1 MHYTPARYESHSQEV
16 SRKIEMIRGYVY
28 AKDQNKMEAGGT
40 VKNEKNKVKISDL
53 VVGENYINP
62 NTGDVVKIA
71 KIDKSGQYS
80 KDPIA
85 IDTDN
90 KLHATDFLFKM
101 ATGGTVKKVR
111 IPKEERVTIMI
122 AIGLLGN
129 YSRTFNEYQ
138 VGYTEQQQIINNLAQ
153 NPKSIHDLN
162 MAILYLTLYKETKND
177 KPKEKSLIERIIG
190 ELTAM
195 VEKYKKE
202 AGYKQGGNIP
212 ADSLQVGDEI
222 GYQNPRNGRYKFVAI
237 TKVLPEENS
246 YELTE
251 QILVARNHYV
261 PNVYKETFE
270 RVKTFTN
277 EIDKEGFGKPLMVI
291 RRKNK
296 FEQGGSVDQ
305 YDKQKV
311 KEIAAKFS
319 EILWSPD
326 WVGPEDMPKV
336 IAENKSNN
344 DDTCATHDYVDA
356 NMAMDEAFTAAMGR
370 EYTFFNDEEPETEKQ
385 NEIDTWY
392 FNEAWDLA
400 KENDFD
406 VERINAADPATFARG
421 GKVNAGISRDRKFRS
436 QEPHEQNY
444 QRKTTPTNPHYMA
457 TGGTV
462 KGQNMDIYGYR
473 TQNFDMCAGISDGF
487 KKAIANIDLEHD
499 DESAFYKKMQE
510 YLKAFAIEVDEIL
523 HLEKIARYEGY
534 KLTEQDF
541 TDLLNHMSQA
551 SVYNYKSGNHINVSE
566 IIGPHIASLTELKN
580 KAADQTYAFQD
591 DDFYP
596 ENEMFAKG
604 GNIPDIKIGDTV
616 TINSK
621 RFIHDSQY
629 WADTPAI
636 RKFYVSVH
644 QHMNDTGKVMSVTFG
659 TANVK
664 FSRGSEIKIPK
675 SLLQKLELDK
685 KEDGGTF
692 KKGGTI
698 DTDTPIIPE
707 IIADS
712 VANDVVRSMHPNPTA
727 EQMKEAPAKMVA
739 LSNHLVKKAN
749 DLYKNSPFFKKK
761 MNASGNKGRDAL
773 YTFMYHW
780 SEAYNKKNKFESGGT
795 LSEDEMYMLNKK
807 GFTIEEFKEF
817 LNNKFPDSF
826 RFQLYELQEGT
837 RDAQLI
843 PDFQKEVK
851 DNKLKLFF
859 PKRRQSRELIYKVFQ
874 GGENTYF
881 YFILETETD
890 QYIGNFGFKDEGSV
904 SPEYIT
910 RFTAFLMEAYGYP
923 FQSKNIVFEK
933 GGELSDYTIVAK
945 PSYKYQNILKRWL
958 EENDKNGIRYK
969 LAVLLLQDAKNPDE
983 LLDIDTDS
991 QKGYNQYAALLRH
1004 LVKAIPY
1011 NDHSG
1016 AFMTENYSLSD
1027 AEQWAK
1033 ESLKEGFTL
1042 KGNFKEG
1049 GSISG
1054 NTLQGYLDNI
1064 RLPKITALG
1073 ISRQESDYI
1082 SAKKVIENSP
1092 TLSAHWKKC
1101 IIKSVDGFLSRSFD
1115 IPSTIEFV
1123 KKNIA
1128 SKPQLW
1134 EQLQKDRD
1142 LIIDPNN
1149 MQPKVIDWLTKLLV
1163 SGIYGE
1169 FELDNSSWNKYLPEN
1184 MKQEIRQISTD
1195 RGKSKFAAMLSNKGY
1210 HKDGGQVNEPG
1221 VAETI
1226 RDQIG
1231 NKAFYMLGAY
1241 NLVKDT
1247 KENWLSFRI
1256 RGSKKANYI
1265 KVTLMPDDT
1274 YTMEFGIIRQPKNA
1288 FNLTPE
1294 QYFAK
1299 MYKITNTVPGVY
1311 AEDLNRTI
1319 EENTNLYTKL
1329 FEQGGSVND
1338 QYKELYYVQDAAG
1351 KVKNISTKPEDADNF
1366 LAKQLK
1372 YAGNV
1377 YVAIVLQKDWDAEKI
1392 NTSNIKNY
1400 NKASYESGGQV
1411 NYGTDGLLHALL
1423 QFVSSGTIA
1432 NKTGLSKYKDIDG
1445 VRHAAIQMLIRDGD
1459 REYSL
1464 ANLEKLLG
1472 EAKDEWAENKSEY
1485 EFSKSEY
1492 KDGGKVNTHSDID
1505 KKVID
1510 YLKARNFN
1518 YTINHDSNEMS
1529 ITGIKVDDR
1538 RIDI

>member
-1 MHYTPARYESHSQEV
+1 MSTVTNKIVSRLEEWPGLLTYNKPAYAFLKEHGYIVYGEYDTPPNLTKNGQPFYIGSKAVPGGGIEVGVVAFMPHAEDIELFDNSQFIFSKDDLMEMSASAKEMRAKKITLYTNFGMELHSQYDKPEAVGFDNIVKVIRPMDSFKSGGTMAPGDKVIKITPYQYNGWHYKKQLVWVDSSNKSPDPMGKMIWGYGEIDDPVSDFKGFFEKAGKTVEMHYTPARYESHSQEV

-644 QHMNDTGKVMSVTFG
+644 QHMNDT
-659 TANVK
+659 
-664 FSRGSEIKIPK
+664 EI
-675 SLLQKLELDK
+675 
-685 KEDGGTF
+685 
-692 KKGGTI
+692 
-698 DTDTPIIPE
+698 
-707 IIADS
+707 
-712 VANDVVRSMHPNPTA
+712 
-727 EQMKEAPAKMVA
+727 
-739 LSNHLVKKAN
+739 
-749 DLYKNSPFFKKK
+749 
-761 MNASGNKGRDAL
+761 GR
-773 YTFMYHW
+773 
-780 SEAYNKKNKFESGGT
+780 
-795 LSEDEMYMLNKK
+795 
-807 GFTIEEFKEF
+807 
-817 LNNKFPDSF
+817 
-826 RFQLYELQEGT
+826 
-837 RDAQLI
+837 
-843 PDFQKEVK
+843 
-851 DNKLKLFF
+851 
-859 PKRRQSRELIYKVFQ
+859 
-874 GGENTYF
+874 
-881 YFILETETD
+881 
-890 QYIGNFGFKDEGSV
+890 
-904 SPEYIT
+904 
-910 RFTAFLMEAYGYP
+910 
-923 FQSKNIVFEK
+923 
-933 GGELSDYTIVAK
+933 
-945 PSYKYQNILKRWL
+945 
-958 EENDKNGIRYK
+958 
-969 LAVLLLQDAKNPDE
+969 
-983 LLDIDTDS
+983 
-991 QKGYNQYAALLRH
+991 
-1004 LVKAIPY
+1004 
-1011 NDHSG
+1011 
-1016 AFMTENYSLSD
+1016 
-1027 AEQWAK
+1027 
-1033 ESLKEGFTL
+1033 
-1042 KGNFKEG
+1042 
-1049 GSISG
+1049 
-1054 NTLQGYLDNI
+1054 
-1064 RLPKITALG
+1064 
-1073 ISRQESDYI
+1073 
-1082 SAKKVIENSP
+1082 
-1092 TLSAHWKKC
+1092 AH
-1101 IIKSVDGFLSRSFD
+1101 V
-1115 IPSTIEFV
+1115 
-1123 KKNIA
+1123 
-1128 SKPQLW
+1128 
-1134 EQLQKDRD
+1134 
-1142 LIIDPNN
+1142 
-1149 MQPKVIDWLTKLLV
+1149 
-1163 SGIYGE
+1163 
-1169 FELDNSSWNKYLPEN
+1169 
-1184 MKQEIRQISTD
+1184 
-1195 RGKSKFAAMLSNKGY
+1195 
-1210 HKDGGQVNEPG
+1210 
-1221 VAETI
+1221 
-1226 RDQIG
+1226 
-1231 NKAFYMLGAY
+1231 
-1241 NLVKDT
+1241 
-1247 KENWLSFRI
+1247 
-1256 RGSKKANYI
+1256 
-1265 KVTLMPDDT
+1265 
-1274 YTMEFGIIRQPKNA
+1274 
-1288 FNLTPE
+1288 
-1294 QYFAK
+1294 
-1299 MYKITNTVPGVY
+1299 
-1311 AEDLNRTI
+1311 
-1319 EENTNLYTKL
+1319 
-1329 FEQGGSVND
+1329 
-1338 QYKELYYVQDAAG
+1338 
-1351 KVKNISTKPEDADNF
+1351 
-1366 LAKQLK
+1366 
-1372 YAGNV
+1372 
-1377 YVAIVLQKDWDAEKI
+1377 
-1392 NTSNIKNY
+1392 
-1400 NKASYESGGQV
+1400 
-1411 NYGTDGLLHALL
+1411 
-1423 QFVSSGTIA
+1423 
-1432 NKTGLSKYKDIDG
+1432 
-1445 VRHAAIQMLIRDGD
+1445 
-1459 REYSL
+1459 
-1464 ANLEKLLG
+1464 
-1472 EAKDEWAENKSEY
+1472 
-1485 EFSKSEY
+1485 
-1492 KDGGKVNTHSDID
+1492 
-1505 KKVID
+1505 
-1510 YLKARNFN
+1510 
-1518 YTINHDSNEMS
+1518 
-1529 ITGIKVDDR
+1529 
-1538 RIDI
+1538 